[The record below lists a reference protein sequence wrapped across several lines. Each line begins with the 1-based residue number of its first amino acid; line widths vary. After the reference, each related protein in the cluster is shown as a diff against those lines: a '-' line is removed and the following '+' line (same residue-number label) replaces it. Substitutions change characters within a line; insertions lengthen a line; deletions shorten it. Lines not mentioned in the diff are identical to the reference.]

1 MADVL
6 THFNSGRLWDFA
18 GGIHP
23 PEMKSQSNHVPIRP
37 AALVETYYV
46 PVKQHAG
53 NAGNLL
59 VKEGDKVLKG
69 QPLTLGE
76 GLRNLPVHA
85 PTSGI
90 VTAITP
96 YIAAHP
102 SGLPELTIQ
111 IQADGKDQWRT
122 QHPIE
127 DFLTQT
133 PEQLIEKI
141 YHAGIAGLGGAV
153 FPTAAKI
160 QSAEN
165 KVKLLIINGAE
176 CEPYITCDDR
186 LMQDYPNEIIE
197 GIRILRYILS
207 PEKVVIAIEDN
218 KPNAVKALKHALK
231 GANDIEIR
239 VIPTKYPSG
248 AAKQLIQ
255 VLTGIE
261 VPSGQRSSSIGV
273 LMHNVGTAFAIK
285 RAVINDEPLIER
297 VVTLTGDKIPHKGN
311 LWVRLGTPISA
322 LLQQVGY
329 QYDGRFP
336 VFMGGPMMGFILPN
350 LSAPVTKITNCL
362 LAPDHFEY
370 AEPEPEQACIRC
382 SACSDAC
389 PVHLMPQQLY
399 WFARSEDH
407 QKSEQYALQ
416 DCIECGLCAYVCPSH
431 IPLIQYFRQEKA
443 KIWEIKEQ
451 AQKSHEAKLR
461 FEARQ
466 ARLEKEEQARKAR
479 TQRAA
484 EARREE
490 IAKQNGIDPVQAA
503 LARLK
508 AKKQTDNE
516 TPNVKTFVDEKGQL
530 QPDNS
535 DIMAQRKARRLARQQ
550 AEQERAASE
559 NQMQENPHNTN
570 SAENLTVDPKKA
582 AIAAALARAK
592 ARKQASSHNAQPEN
606 AKANTTENSTQ
617 TNSESAIE
625 NRENSTTIQSA
636 VEKTQE
642 NPTALDPKKA
652 AIAAAIARA
661 KAKKQA
667 QNGTPQSSHSTQPL
681 VEEQGTVESEHRES
695 VLENHESSTA
705 TQNAVENRESSTV
718 IQSAVEKTQEN
729 PTALDPKKAAIAA
742 AIARAKAKKQAQ
754 NGTPQSAHTTSQLVE
769 EQEAVKSEHRESSTA
784 TQNAIENRENA
795 TATQSAVEKTQENP
809 TALDPKKAAIAAAI
823 ARAKAKKQAQNGT
836 PQSAH
841 TTSQLVEE
849 QEAVKSEHRESA
861 IENCE
866 SATAAQGVIENR
878 ENATTTQSV
887 VEKTQEN
894 PTALAPKKAAI
905 ARAKA
910 KKQAQNGTAQSAH
923 ATQPLIEEQEA
934 VKSEHRE
941 SAIEN
946 RENATATQSAV
957 EKTQENPTAL
967 DPKKA
972 AIAAAIARA
981 KAKKQAQN
989 GTAQSS
995 HATQPL
1001 VEKQGTMESEHR
1013 ESALENHESSTATQ
1027 NAVENRE
1034 SSTVIQSAVEKTQE
1048 NPTALDPKK
1057 AAIAAAIARVKSKKQ
1072 AKENQS
1078 KEKE

>member
-6 THFNSGRLWDFA
+6 THFNSGKLWDFA

-503 LARLK
+503 LERLK

-559 NQMQENPHNTN
+559 NQMQENPQNTN

-617 TNSESAIE
+617 TNSGSAIE
-625 NRENSTTIQSA
+625 NRENSTSAQGVIENHENATAIQSA

-667 QNGTPQSSHSTQPL
+667 QNRTAQSIHATQPL
-681 VEEQGTVESEHRES
+681 IEEQGTVESEH
-695 VLENHESSTA
+695 
-705 TQNAVENRESSTV
+705 RESSTV

-754 NGTPQSAHTTSQLVE
+754 NGTPQSSHSTQLVE
-769 EQEAVKSEHRESSTA
+769 EQGTVESEHRESVLENREGA
-784 TQNAIENRENA
+784 TSAQGAIENRENA
-795 TATQSAVEKTQENP
+795 TA
-809 TALDPKKAAIAAAI
+809 I
-823 ARAKAKKQAQNGT
+823 
-836 PQSAH
+836 
-841 TTSQLVEE
+841 
-849 QEAVKSEHRESA
+849 
-861 IENCE
+861 
-866 SATAAQGVIENR
+866 
-878 ENATTTQSV
+878 
-887 VEKTQEN
+887 
-894 PTALAPKKAAI
+894 
-905 ARAKA
+905 
-910 KKQAQNGTAQSAH
+910 
-923 ATQPLIEEQEA
+923 
-934 VKSEHRE
+934 
-941 SAIEN
+941 
-946 RENATATQSAV
+946 QSAV

-989 GTAQSS
+989 GTAQSI

-1001 VEKQGTMESEHR
+1001 IEEQGTVKSEHR
-1013 ESALENHESSTATQ
+1013 ESALENHESSI
-1027 NAVENRE
+1027 
-1034 SSTVIQSAVEKTQE
+1034 VIQSAVEKTQE

-1057 AAIAAAIARVKSKKQ
+1057 AAIAAAIARAKAKKQAQNGTAQSAHATQPLIEEQGAVESEHRERATSAQDVIENRESSTVIQSTVEKTQENPTALDPKKAAIAAAIARAKAKKQAQNGTAQSAHATQSLIEEQGTVESEHCESAVENRESATSAQGALENRENATAIQSAVEKTQENPTALDPKKAAIAAAIARAKAKKQ

>member
-6 THFNSGRLWDFA
+6 SSFDSGKLWDFS

-23 PEMKSQSNHVPIRP
+23 PEMKSQSNHTPIRP
-37 AALVETYYV
+37 ADLVETYYV

-59 VKEGDKVLKG
+59 VNVGDKVLKG
-69 QPLTLGE
+69 QPLTQGE

-85 PTSGI
+85 PTSGVI
-90 VTAITP
+90 TAIAP

-111 IQADGKDQWRT
+111 IQADGKDEWRK

-127 DFLTQT
+127 DFLSQT

-186 LMQDYPNEIIE
+186 LMQDRPKELIE
-197 GIRILRYILS
+197 GIRILRYILR

-218 KPNAVKALKHALK
+218 KPKAVKALKQALK

-297 VVTLTGDKIPHKGN
+297 VVTLTGDKIPYKGN
-311 LWVRLGTPISA
+311 LLVRFGTPISA

-329 QYDGRFP
+329 QYDARFP

-350 LSAPVTKITNCL
+350 LNAPVTKVTNCL

-490 IAKQNGIDPVQAA
+490 IAKQKGVDPVQAA
-503 LARLK
+503 LERLK
-508 AKKQTDNE
+508 AKKQSDSE
-516 TPNVKTFVDEKGQL
+516 SPNVKTFVDEKGQL

-550 AEQERAASE
+550 AEQENVASAPS
-559 NQMQENPHNTN
+559 QENSAQNTE
-570 SAENLTVDPKKA
+570 ENRTALDASPDPKKA

-592 ARKQASSHNAQPEN
+592 AKKQAQNGTVQPASSAEKSVEN
-606 AKANTTENSTQ
+606 QGIAEQ
-617 TNSESAIE
+617 
-625 NRENSTTIQSA
+625 IQSQNA
-636 VEKTQE
+636 AEKTKEKTQE
-642 NPTALDPKKA
+642 NTTALDPKKA

-667 QNGTPQSSHSTQPL
+667 QNGTEQPVSSAEKS
-681 VEEQGTVESEHRES
+681 
-695 VLENHESSTA
+695 
-705 TQNAVENRESSTV
+705 VENQGVAEQSKTQST
-718 IQSAVEKTQEN
+718 VEKTKEKAQEN
-729 PTALDPKKAAIAA
+729 TTTLDPKKAAIAA

-754 NGTPQSAHTTSQLVE
+754 NDTVQLASSAEKPVE
-769 EQEAVKSEHRESSTA
+769 NQGIAEQVE
-784 TQNAIENRENA
+784 
-795 TATQSAVEKTQENP
+795 TQSAVEKT
-809 TALDPKKAAIAAAI
+809 K
-823 ARAKAKKQAQNGT
+823 
-836 PQSAH
+836 
-841 TTSQLVEE
+841 
-849 QEAVKSEHRESA
+849 
-861 IENCE
+861 
-866 SATAAQGVIENR
+866 
-878 ENATTTQSV
+878 
-887 VEKTQEN
+887 EKTQEN
-894 PTALAPKKAAI
+894 
-905 ARAKA
+905 
-910 KKQAQNGTAQSAH
+910 S
-923 ATQPLIEEQEA
+923 
-934 VKSEHRE
+934 
-941 SAIEN
+941 
-946 RENATATQSAV
+946 
-957 EKTQENPTAL
+957 TAL

-989 GTAQSS
+989 GTAQSTNF
-995 HATQPL
+995 A
-1001 VEKQGTMESEHR
+1001 EK
-1013 ESALENHESSTATQ
+1013 N
-1027 NAVENRE
+1027 VENQGLAE
-1034 SSTVIQSAVEKTQE
+1034 QVETQSAVEKTKEKTLE
-1048 NPTALDPKK
+1048 NSTALDPKK
-1057 AAIAAAIARVKSKKQ
+1057 AAIAAAIARAKAKKQ
-1072 AKENQS
+1072 AKENRSQ
-1078 KEKE
+1078 EQE

>member
-6 THFNSGRLWDFA
+6 TNFNSGKLWDFS

-23 PEMKSQSNHVPIRP
+23 PEMKSQSNHTPIRP
-37 AALVETYYV
+37 ADLVETYYV

-59 VKEGDKVLKG
+59 VNVGDKVLKG

-76 GLRNLPVHA
+76 GLRCLPVHA

-90 VTAITP
+90 ITAIAP

-111 IQADGKDQWRT
+111 IQADGKDEWRK

-127 DFLTQT
+127 NFLSQT
-133 PEQLIEKI
+133 PKQLIEKI

-186 LMQDYPNEIIE
+186 LMQDRPKEIIE
-197 GIRILRYILS
+197 GTRILRYILR

-218 KPNAVKALKHALK
+218 KPKAVKALKHALK

-297 VVTLTGDKIPHKGN
+297 VVTLTGDKIAHKGN
-311 LWVRLGTPISA
+311 LLVRLGTPISA

-329 QYDGRFP
+329 QYDARFP

-350 LSAPVTKITNCL
+350 LNAPVTKVTNCL

-490 IAKQNGIDPVQAA
+490 IAKQKGVDPVQAA
-503 LARLK
+503 LERLK
-508 AKKQTDNE
+508 AKKQSDSE
-516 TPNVKTFVDEKGQL
+516 SPNVKTFVDEKGQL

-550 AEQERAASE
+550 AEQENAASA
-559 NQMQENPHNTN
+559 QSQENSAQNTE
-570 SAENLTVDPKKA
+570 ENRTALDANPDPKKA

-592 ARKQASSHNAQPEN
+592 AKKQAQNDTVQSASSTEKRVEN
-606 AKANTTENSTQ
+606 QGIAEQAET
-617 TNSESAIE
+617 
-625 NRENSTTIQSA
+625 QSA
-636 VEKTQE
+636 VEKTKEKTQE
-642 NPTALDPKKA
+642 NSTTLDPKKAAIAAAIARAKAKKQAQNSTVQSASSTAKSIENQGLAEQTQNQSTAEKTKEKTQENSTALDPKKA

-667 QNGTPQSSHSTQPL
+667 QNDTVQSA
-681 VEEQGTVESEHRES
+681 
-695 VLENHESSTA
+695 SSTA
-705 TQNAVENRESSTV
+705 KSIENQGLAEQAET
-718 IQSAVEKTQEN
+718 QSAVEKTKEKTQEN
-729 PTALDPKKAAIAA
+729 STALDPKKVAIAA
-742 AIARAKAKKQAQ
+742 AIARAKAKKQA
-754 NGTPQSAHTTSQLVE
+754 
-769 EQEAVKSEHRESSTA
+769 KESRS
-784 TQNAIENRENA
+784 N
-795 TATQSAVEKTQENP
+795 
-809 TALDPKKAAIAAAI
+809 
-823 ARAKAKKQAQNGT
+823 
-836 PQSAH
+836 
-841 TTSQLVEE
+841 
-849 QEAVKSEHRESA
+849 
-861 IENCE
+861 
-866 SATAAQGVIENR
+866 
-878 ENATTTQSV
+878 
-887 VEKTQEN
+887 
-894 PTALAPKKAAI
+894 
-905 ARAKA
+905 
-910 KKQAQNGTAQSAH
+910 
-923 ATQPLIEEQEA
+923 
-934 VKSEHRE
+934 
-941 SAIEN
+941 
-946 RENATATQSAV
+946 
-957 EKTQENPTAL
+957 
-967 DPKKA
+967 
-972 AIAAAIARA
+972 
-981 KAKKQAQN
+981 
-989 GTAQSS
+989 
-995 HATQPL
+995 
-1001 VEKQGTMESEHR
+1001 
-1013 ESALENHESSTATQ
+1013 
-1027 NAVENRE
+1027 
-1034 SSTVIQSAVEKTQE
+1034 
-1048 NPTALDPKK
+1048 
-1057 AAIAAAIARVKSKKQ
+1057 
-1072 AKENQS
+1072 
-1078 KEKE
+1078 EKE

>member
-6 THFNSGRLWDFA
+6 TNFNSGKLWDFS

-23 PEMKSQSNHVPIRP
+23 PEMKSQSNHTPIRP
-37 AALVETYYV
+37 ADLVETYYV

-59 VKEGDKVLKG
+59 VNVGDKVLKG
-69 QPLTLGE
+69 QPLTQGE

-85 PTSGI
+85 PTSGVI
-90 VTAITP
+90 TAIAP

-111 IQADGKDQWRT
+111 IQADGKDEWRK

-127 DFLTQT
+127 DFLSQT

-186 LMQDYPNEIIE
+186 LMQDRPKEIIE
-197 GIRILRYILS
+197 GIRILRYILR

-218 KPNAVKALKHALK
+218 KPKAVKALKYALK

-311 LWVRLGTPISA
+311 LLVRLGTPISA

-329 QYDGRFP
+329 QYDPRFP

-350 LSAPVTKITNCL
+350 LNAPVTKVTNCL

-431 IPLIQYFRQEKA
+431 IPLIQYFRQEKV

-490 IAKQNGIDPVQAA
+490 IAKQKGVDPVQAA
-503 LARLK
+503 LERLK
-508 AKKQTDNE
+508 AKKQNDSE
-516 TPNVKTFVDEKGQL
+516 SPNVKTFVDEKGQL

-550 AEQERAASE
+550 AEQENVASAD
-559 NQMQENPHNTN
+559 QSQENLAQNTGQN
-570 SAENLTVDPKKA
+570 RTALDANPDPKKA
-582 AIAAALARAK
+582 AIAAALALAKAKKQAQNDTVQSANSTENSVENQDVAEQTQSQSAAEKTKENTTALDPKKAAIAAAIARAK
-592 ARKQASSHNAQPEN
+592 AKKQAQNDTVQSAGSA
-606 AKANTTENSTQ
+606 ENSVEYQ
-617 TNSESAIE
+617 GVAEQAE
-625 NRENSTTIQSA
+625 AQSA

-642 NPTALDPKKA
+642 KTQENSTALDPKKA

-667 QNGTPQSSHSTQPL
+667 QNGTEQPVSSAEKS
-681 VEEQGTVESEHRES
+681 
-695 VLENHESSTA
+695 
-705 TQNAVENRESSTV
+705 VENQGIAEQ
-718 IQSAVEKTQEN
+718 IQSQSAAEKTKEKTQEN
-729 PTALDPKKAAIAA
+729 T
-742 AIARAKAKKQAQ
+742 
-754 NGTPQSAHTTSQLVE
+754 
-769 EQEAVKSEHRESSTA
+769 
-784 TQNAIENRENA
+784 
-795 TATQSAVEKTQENP
+795 
-809 TALDPKKAAIAAAI
+809 
-823 ARAKAKKQAQNGT
+823 
-836 PQSAH
+836 
-841 TTSQLVEE
+841 
-849 QEAVKSEHRESA
+849 
-861 IENCE
+861 
-866 SATAAQGVIENR
+866 
-878 ENATTTQSV
+878 
-887 VEKTQEN
+887 
-894 PTALAPKKAAI
+894 
-905 ARAKA
+905 
-910 KKQAQNGTAQSAH
+910 
-923 ATQPLIEEQEA
+923 
-934 VKSEHRE
+934 
-941 SAIEN
+941 
-946 RENATATQSAV
+946 
-957 EKTQENPTAL
+957 TAL

-989 GTAQSS
+989 GTAQSANS
-995 HATQPL
+995 A
-1001 VEKQGTMESEHR
+1001 EK
-1013 ESALENHESSTATQ
+1013 N
-1027 NAVENRE
+1027 VENQGIAE
-1034 SSTVIQSAVEKTQE
+1034 QAEAQSAVEKTQE
-1048 NPTALDPKK
+1048 KTPENTTALDPKK
-1057 AAIAAAIARVKSKKQ
+1057 AAIAAAIARAKAKKQ
-1072 AKENQS
+1072 VKENRSQ
-1078 KEKE
+1078 EKE